1 MGNGNKQTRPEEG
14 VHQEPN
20 EAVRRPT
27 ELWAESE
34 DAAADGHGREQGKV
48 RVPDGV
54 FVVETKVG
62 ARDAGPP
69 YHEHD
74 TQVVELVAEF
84 VHVRAVVGKGVVD
97 CREEEA
103 DDDAGEVYGDGK
115 AICEVDTVG
124 ESRPD
129 EEVGG

>member
-1 MGNGNKQTRPEEG
+1 MGNGNEQTRPEEG

-20 EAVRRPT
+20 EAVRRLT

-34 DAAADGHGREQGKV
+34 DTTANGHGREQGKV

-54 FVVETKVG
+54 FVVEAEVD

-74 TQVVELVAEF
+74 AQVVELVAEF
-84 VHVRAVVGKGVVD
+84 VHVRAVVGEGVVD
-97 CREEEA
+97 C
-103 DDDAGEVYGDGK
+103 
-115 AICEVDTVG
+115 
-124 ESRPD
+124 
-129 EEVGG
+129 